1 MATSYYE
8 LRLEI
13 NPEMEDVI
21 SEIFFDNFDCD
32 GVILAEEAYN
42 DAENMISTTQG
53 ACPCPLPLR
62 SRARGCAWHP

>member
-53 ACPCPLPLR
+53 TL
-62 SRARGCAWHP
+62 